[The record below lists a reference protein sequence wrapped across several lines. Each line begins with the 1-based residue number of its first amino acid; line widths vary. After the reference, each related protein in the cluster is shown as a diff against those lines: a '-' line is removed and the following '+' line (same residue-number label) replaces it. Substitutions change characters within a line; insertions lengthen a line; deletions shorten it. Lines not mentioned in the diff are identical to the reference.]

1 MSISLKRRHNLDRHA
16 THLRIGVVR
25 AVIRTPIRR
34 LRREHRD
41 LYAPFRT
48 NAQDD
53 SPITIDVIPKRV
65 SPWPRSRYEIYV
77 NGRMQFAPTRY
88 EQILPYV
95 EWAMNWEVPRVMPQY
110 LQLHA
115 SSMEID
121 GQGVVFPGDSGNG
134 KSTLTIGLLSR
145 GWRYLC
151 DEFAM
156 IHSETLRLNPYPRA
170 ICLKR
175 PSFPIAERLGINLR
189 HHQCYL
195 KGVKGYVAFINPL
208 SIRSNAIGRACPIR
222 HVIFPKYVRGAE
234 PGLTPISRAEAAFDL
249 HRVCFNLFGCEK
261 PSLEVIASMI
271 RGAQCH
277 ALVSGDI
284 ERTCDLL
291 LNLVGRNGARL
302 AQTA

>member
-1 MSISLKRRHNLDRHA
+1 MSNLLKQRAKLERHA
-16 THLRIGVVR
+16 THLRVGVVR
-25 AVIRTPIRR
+25 ASVRSSIRR

-48 NAQDD
+48 NEKSDA
-53 SPITIDVIPKRV
+53 PITIDVIRKRIT
-65 SPWPRSRYEIYV
+65 PWPHARYEIHV
-77 NGRMQFAPTRY
+77 NGRMQFAPTRH

-95 EWAMNWEVPRVMPQY
+95 EWAMNWEVPRVMPEY

-156 IHSETLRLNPYPRA
+156 IHHKTLELNPYPRA

-175 PSFPIAERLGINLR
+175 PSFPIARRLGIDLR
-189 HHQCYL
+189 HHQCYV

-208 SIRSNAIGRACPIR
+208 SIRPCAVGVCPIR
-222 HVIFPKYVRGAE
+222 HVIFPKYVPGAE

-261 PSLEVIASMI
+261 PSLDVIASMI

-277 ALVSGDI
+277 RLVSGDI
-284 ERTCDLL
+284 GKTCDLL
-291 LNLVGRNGARL
+291 QDLVACGRSRL